1 MQTCSLY
8 CEEANKTTR
17 EQTRLTKTKPPKKHT
32 HSVDGDESTSDQVVL
47 VSSGLGSSVGSDDFE
62 RELETVCRGLS
73 RDIVRNG
80 EGTSHVINVKIEGFG
95 GKDEEARE
103 LGKAI
108 VNSPL
113 FKTAVAGNDPNVG
126 RVAAKVGSW
135 CGKNG
140 FGCEGLRMSL
150 GGVEI
155 FKDGSFQMDADKESE
170 LSEYMKECGFSE
182 TADYMEHEREVTLDI
197 VFSGGEGKAEVWG
210 SDLTK
215 EYVSV
220 NADYRS

>member
-1 MQTCSLY
+1 M
-8 CEEANKTTR
+8 
-17 EQTRLTKTKPPKKHT
+17 
-32 HSVDGDESTSDQVVL
+32 DGDESTSDQVVL

-80 EGTSHVINVKIEGFG
+80 EGTSHVINVRIEGFG

-155 FKDGSFQMDADKESE
+155 FKDGCFQMDADKESE

-182 TADYMEHEREVTLDI
+182 TADYMEHEREVTLDV